1 MRKRRSFTKRIRFV
15 IVVANVVVETV
26 VVHPVVADTVI
37 AAVVLVFI
45 YHLILL
51 CIDFD
56 ITHPFLKMLTCHICM
71 CCNSNKQCGRG

>member
-15 IVVANVVVETV
+15 IVVAIGVANVVVETV

-45 YHLILL
+45 
-51 CIDFD
+51 
-56 ITHPFLKMLTCHICM
+56 
-71 CCNSNKQCGRG
+71 